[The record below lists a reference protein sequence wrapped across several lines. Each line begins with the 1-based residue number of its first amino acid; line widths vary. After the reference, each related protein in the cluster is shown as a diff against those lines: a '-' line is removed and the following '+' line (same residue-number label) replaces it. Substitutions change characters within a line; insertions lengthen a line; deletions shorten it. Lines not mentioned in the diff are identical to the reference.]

1 MKSQKKHPFI
11 VLIIMLLV
19 LIQSSTTTASAQI
32 IFGDD
37 ESSVEQRSLTAPSF
51 NDNVYDEAEAPING
65 LLGLGLLVGAY
76 IGYRKLKKKHKPI

>member
-11 VLIIMLLV
+11 VLIIMFLV

-32 IFGDD
+32 ILGDD
-37 ESSVEQRSLTAPSF
+37 ESSVEQRNFTAPSF
-51 NDNVYDEAEAPING
+51 DDNVDDEAPING